1 MRKGML
7 VALLMVAS
15 SLSTPPAMAQATSPR
30 SSDPSW
36 PEQAGPE
43 RAGSEQAVLA
53 LANALVGAIVD
64 RDVATLERLLADDF
78 VDVSP
83 DGTTSTRA
91 QFISEYRDPPA
102 TATTFASASFAADD
116 AVVRVHGAV
125 AMMTGRSVWHGQTA
139 KGHVFNSVLATT
151 LVALEDNGQW
161 KIAATHSSLVPA
173 QAAAADPSI

>member
-1 MRKGML
+1 MRKGIL

-15 SLSTPPAMAQATSPR
+15 SLSPLTAMAQATSPR
-30 SSDPSW
+30 SSDP
-36 PEQAGPE
+36 AAPE
-43 RAGSEQAVLA
+43 RAVLA

-83 DGTTSTRA
+83 DGTTSARA
-91 QFISEYRDPPA
+91 QFIAEYRDPPA

-116 AVVRVHGAV
+116 AVVRVHGTV
-125 AMMTGRSVWHGQTA
+125 ALMTGRSVWRGQTA
-139 KGHVFNSVLATT
+139 KGQVFNSVLATT
-151 LVALEDNGQW
+151 LVALEDNGRW

-173 QAAAADPSI
+173 QAATADPST